1 MNHIHLN
8 LKSKWFDMI
17 FSGEKIEEYREIKP
31 FFQKMFCYSYY
42 PEKQSLCRKSYCEY
56 CKIPSE
62 QGLIPIKSIIFS
74 NGYAKTRRQFEIEL
88 KQIDIKRGKVEWG
101 ASPTQKYFVLTLG
114 KIINKNF

>member
-17 FSGEKIEEYREIKP
+17 FSGEKTEEYREIKP
-31 FFQKMFCYSYY
+31 FFQKLFCSFFI
-42 PEKQSLCRKSYCEY
+42 KNNNCCLKTCEI
-56 CKIPSE
+56 CSKNLP
-62 QGLIPIKSIIFS
+62 QGLNFKKFKTIIFS

-88 KQIDIKRGKVEWG
+88 KAIEIKTGKVEWG